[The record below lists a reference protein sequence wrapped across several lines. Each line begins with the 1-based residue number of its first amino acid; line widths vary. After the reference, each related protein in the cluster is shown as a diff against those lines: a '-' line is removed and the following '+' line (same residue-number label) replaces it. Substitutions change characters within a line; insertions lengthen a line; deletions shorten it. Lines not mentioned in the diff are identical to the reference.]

1 MHISYSESQKLSMQ
15 TCVDML
21 VNLIQKTFL
30 KAKAEEIADEDEVEF
45 IQTIC
50 SCLLSLAIIEQEP
63 YQLFNGLME
72 KVFAE
77 EHFKI
82 RAFEIASEKDCD
94 PTNSA
99 LNAVVVC
106 AAKIIID
113 MRLKGLIPQRNS
125 PETNPQITK
134 IEKNVEQICK
144 DLLEDSLE
152 VQHPFM
158 QDLIDSCFSEEED
171 DLFFEV
177 KYNEKAEKAL
187 KMLARKKELA
197 KWA

>member
-30 KAKAEEIADEDEVEF
+30 KAKAEEITDEDEVEF
-45 IQTIC
+45 VQTIC

-82 RAFEIASEKDCD
+82 RAFEIASEKECD

-99 LNAVVVC
+99 LNAVVMC

-113 MRLKGLIPQRNS
+113 MRL
-125 PETNPQITK
+125 
-134 IEKNVEQICK
+134 
-144 DLLEDSLE
+144 
-152 VQHPFM
+152 
-158 QDLIDSCFSEEED
+158 
-171 DLFFEV
+171 
-177 KYNEKAEKAL
+177 
-187 KMLARKKELA
+187 
-197 KWA
+197 